1 MDDRLYE
8 EKMGWFKENEKPE
21 VVLFMGEDSTLT
33 KIALAWTN
41 TTTKRSQKLSPLQS
55 DSESEVWNWLWA
67 NTTFSRQDLLARSGV
82 FEHGFDARLAILIG
96 NRILYPDGTLNSFVQ
111 RFLREKVLRLFDTK
125 SAKSRKTES

>member
-21 VVLFMGEDSTLT
+21 VVLFMGEDSMLT

-55 DSESEVWNWLWA
+55 NSESEVWNWLWE

-125 SAKSRKTES
+125 PAKSRKTES

>member
-55 DSESEVWNWLWA
+55 DSESEVWNWLWE
-67 NTTFSRQDLLARSGV
+67 NTTFSRQDLLTRSGV

-125 SAKSRKTES
+125 SAKSRKAES